1 MVSERGERPMTR
13 KVVVLLYSL
22 WVLVAWFACA
32 RAASVADEAIKE
44 RTIVFYGSVPE
55 DQITKLSETFQKKH
69 PFLTV
74 QYVRAGPSALLNRV
88 FTEARARSHFVDVI
102 SLDTFSAWLVKE
114 AGLLQPYKSKETE
127 AFPAQYRSPDGL
139 MPCCMYVLTN
149 IIGYNTRLVSKKEAP
164 KTYQDLLD
172 PKWKGKIGMN
182 TDDSK
187 WFAPLVWIWGKEK
200 TVNYFQALMRQ
211 EPLLRENPA
220 LQGQLLA
227 AGDVNVVVNLF
238 GYYVLD
244 LQARGAPV
252 DIVQADPT
260 ILRPG
265 HLLLAKHAPHPNAA
279 KLFMDYVLSVNGQ
292 QLLADLGREVARPGI
307 KITYPRLLEASNLY
321 PVKAEMA
328 KDYDELYK
336 LYLSIVKQ

>member
-1 MVSERGERPMTR
+1 MTP

-22 WVLVAWFACA
+22 WVLVAWSAWA
-32 RAASVADEAIKE
+32 HADSVIDEAKKE
-44 RTIVFYGSVPE
+44 RTVVFYGSVPA
-55 DQITKLSETFQKKH
+55 DQITKLNEAFQKKY

-88 FTEARARSHFVDVI
+88 FTEARAGSHFVDVI
-102 SLDTFSAWLVKE
+102 SLDTFNAWVLKE
-114 AGLLQPYKSKETE
+114 AGLLQPFKSKETE
-127 AFPAQYRSPDGL
+127 AFPAEYRDAEGL
-139 MPCCMYVLTN
+139 MPCCMYVVTN
-149 IIGYNTRLVSKKEAP
+149 VIGYNTKLVSKKEAP
-164 KTYQDLLD
+164 KTYHDLLD

-187 WFAPLVWIWGKEK
+187 WFAPLIWIWGKDK
-200 TVNYFQALMRQ
+200 AVNYLRTLMKQ
-211 EPLLRENPA
+211 QLLLRENPA

-227 AGDVNVVVNLF
+227 AGELHVVVNLF
-238 GYYVLD
+238 GYYMLD

-260 ILRPG
+260 ILRPA
-265 HLLLAKHAPHPNAA
+265 HLLIAKRAPHLNAA
-279 KLFMDYVLSVNGQ
+279 KVFMDFVHSAEGQ
-292 QLLADLGREVARPGI
+292 QVLADLGREVARPGI
-307 KITYPRLLEASNLY
+307 KIKYPRLLQGVKLY
-321 PVKAEMA
+321 PVKPEMA

>member
-1 MVSERGERPMTR
+1 MTR

-55 DQITKLSETFQKKH
+55 DQITKLNDAFQKKH

-114 AGLLQPYKSKETE
+114 AGLLQPFKSKETD
-127 AFPAQYRSPDGL
+127 AFPAQYRDADGL
-139 MPCCMYVLTN
+139 IPCCMYVLTN
-149 IIGYNTRLVSKKEAP
+149 VIGYNTRLISKNEAP
-164 KTYQDLLD
+164 TSYQDLLD
-172 PKWKGKIGMN
+172 PKWKGKMGLN

-187 WFAPLVWIWGKEK
+187 WFAPLVRIWGKEK

-265 HLLLAKHAPHPNAA
+265 HLLLAKQAPHPNAA
-279 KLFMDYVLSVNGQ
+279 KLFMDYAHSADGQ
-292 QLLADLGREVARPGI
+292 QVLADLGREVARPGI
-307 KITYPRLLEASNLY
+307 KMKYPRLLQAVNLY
-321 PVKAEMA
+321 PVKPEMA
-328 KDYDELYK
+328 KDYDQLNK
-336 LYLSIVKQ
+336 LYLSVLKQ